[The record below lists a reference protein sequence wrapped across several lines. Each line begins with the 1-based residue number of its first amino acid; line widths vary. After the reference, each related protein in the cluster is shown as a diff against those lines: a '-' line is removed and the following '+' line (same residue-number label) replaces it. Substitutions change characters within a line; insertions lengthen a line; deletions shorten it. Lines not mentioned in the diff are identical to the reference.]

1 MIRLHHCPGTRSM
14 RVLWLLYELAVDFD
28 LEVYPFDKTLRSEAY
43 LKLNPAGRVP
53 ALELDGHVIRESGAM
68 IQVLCE
74 RFDPRGL
81 GRPLG
86 HKDHMAWL
94 DWIHF
99 AETVSAHCANLTQQ
113 HLMLREDHM
122 RSPII
127 MKLEAARLGK
137 TLAAIE
143 ARLES
148 AYLLGSG
155 FSAADVAVGQAVYM
169 AKHFVHL
176 DATPKVAA
184 WFDVIAAR
192 EAFQAALPGD
202 DGLYGQDFY
211 APWPVE

>member
-14 RVLWLLYELAVDFD
+14 RVLWLLYELSVDFD
-28 LEVYPFDKTLRSEAY
+28 LEEYPFDKSLRSEDY

-68 IQVLCE
+68 MQVLCE

-99 AETVSAHCANLTQQ
+99 AETVSSHCANLTQQ

-137 TLAAIE
+137 TLEAIE
-143 ARLES
+143 AVM
-148 AYLLGSG
+148 AGDYLLGSG
-155 FSAADVAVGQAVYM
+155 FSAADIAVGQAVYM

-176 DATPKVAA
+176 DATPRVAA
-184 WFDVIAAR
+184 WFARLEAR
-192 EAFQAALPGD
+192 ERFQAAKPEGT
-202 DGLYGQDFY
+202 GLYASDFY
-211 APWPVE
+211 PAWPVE